1 LAPGYET
8 VTRYFAFLHANR
20 VTKRRLAR
28 NTSRTEHDFL
38 ETLVKTFI
46 GFALGS
52 ILSLGTVTAA
62 LASGTSVAAPVSLP
76 DDGVEVIVVTA
87 KRPPALPVDEPVEV
101 IVVTAKRPTQTN
113 ADRTPPAMPI
123 VMPKLEF
130 AAEPLVIR
138 L

>member
-1 LAPGYET
+1 
-8 VTRYFAFLHANR
+8 
-20 VTKRRLAR
+20 
-28 NTSRTEHDFL
+28 
-38 ETLVKTFI
+38 VKTLI

-52 ILSLGTVTAA
+52 ILSLGTATAA
-62 LASGTSVAAPVSLP
+62 LASGTSVVAPVSLP

-87 KRPPALPVDEPVEV
+87 KRPVLQVNEPVEV
-101 IVVTAKRPTQTN
+101 IVVTAKRPTPTT

-123 VMPKLEF
+123 VMPKLEL